1 MTLKLTHPVTNA
13 TIETSES
20 YEEMYRSQ
28 GWVSPAEAKKADAK
42 GSRADE
48 K

>member
-1 MTLKLTHPVTNA
+1 MTLKLTHPVTKD

-28 GWVSPAEAKKADAK
+28 GWVSPAEAKKTDAK
-42 GSRADE
+42 STKADE